1 MKKITLAVT
10 LVLLCLAG
18 CKKDGSKC
26 YVCSFT
32 SVFTGEKKTE
42 TICGS
47 DYPNVTRT
55 DSKGNEMAYTCNQ
68 K

>member
-10 LVLLCLAG
+10 MVLLCLAA

-26 YVCSFT
+26 YVCYFISPIT
-32 SVFTGEKKTE
+32 NEKKTE

-55 DSKGNEMAYTCNQ
+55 DSKGNEMAYTCSQ